1 MTPVSHTGRQ
11 SEDRHPAEP
20 ALIETETKRPGFP
33 VHPYRVYRALWAGR
47 FWLLGAGVLG
57 VVLGLALAKFGMSDS
72 YRSSVVLSYRGAPSV
87 ESAPGP
93 QPSELGGMAEAF
105 HLEPVLEDVQ
115 ERLDL
120 DGSLT
125 ALRHR
130 LDVQPDVAGG
140 VVRVQT
146 SGSSAE
152 EATHLANT
160 AAEAFMDYHRR
171 RREAQ
176 LREELERV
184 DERVLA
190 ARRALSRTRT
200 AYDEFRELHD
210 ITDLSAEQQRSIE
223 SAAQLHAQRDLTE
236 SEMEALE
243 ARIEQLRNNLR
254 DTPRMMVTSSGSSSI
269 ARDLSE
275 AQAELSAARS
285 NLSSDHPRVQTLER
299 RVQTLRL
306 RMRSGGDG
314 TTGRQQMGTNSP
326 RLSLE
331 TALDEAEA
339 DLQAAKQRRQSLAA
353 LAEEARERVDGYSR
367 IEGEASTLLAQV
379 RVQEQ
384 LVNDLESKQAQL
396 QDLLRQPSSGFQLLT
411 PAAMPESPE
420 SSRGKKLAV
429 VGTPMLLL
437 LAVLVALLGRELWGL
452 RVWTPAETA
461 YWGRA
466 AVVGAT
472 RWPQD
477 PYGMET
483 LVSDLDDLA
492 PTAQGEMLVVPATEQ
507 ARELAEEV
515 AEWLREDWQDT
526 RLFGQDAGL
535 PHTTPPLQSVG
546 EVGSNVPALVR
557 LEDAQALAVAR
568 PSRMQEADSDVRE
581 LLSRPLQV
589 RAWHGPVE
597 GQSLRRAARLSER
610 VLVVVP
616 AGQVTIPRL
625 LGTANRLGRSDGH
638 AFVVVGIPEEL
649 AHLADRVGP
658 VEHFFRLEE

>member
-1 MTPVSHTGRQ
+1 MTPVGHTGRQ
-11 SEDRHPAEP
+11 SEDRYPPDAPIVEP
-20 ALIETETKRPGFP
+20 ETRRPGFP
-33 VHPYRVYRALWAGR
+33 VHPYRVYRALWTGR
-47 FWLLGAGVLG
+47 FWLLGAAVLG
-57 VVLGLALAKFGMSDS
+57 AALGLAIAKLGVGDS
-72 YRSSVVLSYRGAPSV
+72 YRSSVVLSYRGVPNLEGDRSR
-87 ESAPGP
+87 

-115 ERLDL
+115 ERLGL
-120 DGSLT
+120 QDGSLT
-125 ALRHR
+125 ALRNQ
-130 LDVQPDVAGG
+130 LDVQPDASGST
-140 VVRVQT
+140 VRVET
-146 SGSSAE
+146 TGSTPE
-152 EATHLANT
+152 EATRLGDA

-200 AYDEFRELHD
+200 AYNEFRELHD

-223 SAAQLHAQRDLTE
+223 SAAELRARKDTTE
-236 SEMEALE
+236 SEVKALE
-243 ARIEQLRNNLR
+243 ARIEQLQNNLR
-254 DTPRMMVTSSGSSSI
+254 NSPRMVVTSSGSSSI

-285 NLSSDHPRVQTLER
+285 NLSPDHPKVQTLER

-306 RMRSGGDG
+306 RMRSGGGDTRG
-314 TTGRQQMGTNSP
+314 NEQMGTNSP
-326 RLSLE
+326 RQALQ

-339 DLQAAKQRRQSLAA
+339 DLQAAKQRQESLAA
-353 LAEEARERVDGYSR
+353 LAEEAREQVDGYSE
-367 IEGEASTLLAQV
+367 IEGEASALLAQV

-384 LVNDLESKQAQL
+384 LVNDLESTQAQL

-411 PAAMPESPE
+411 PAAMPDSPE
-420 SSRGKKLAV
+420 SSRGRKLAV
-429 VGTPMLLL
+429 VGAPALLL
-437 LAVLVALLGRELWGL
+437 LAVLVTLLGRELWGL

-472 RWPQD
+472 GWPRD

-492 PTAQGEMLVVPATEQ
+492 PSARGEMLVVPATEE

-515 AEWLREDWQDT
+515 AEWLREDWHDT
-526 RLFGQDAGL
+526 RLFGQDSDLSYA
-535 PHTTPPLQSVG
+535 TPPLQPAVG
-546 EVGSNVPALVR
+546 VGSDLPALVR
-557 LEDAQALAVAR
+557 LEDAKALAVAR
-568 PSRMQEADSDVRE
+568 PSKVREVDSEVRE
-581 LLSRPLQV
+581 LCRPLQV

-597 GQSLRRAARLSER
+597 GQSLRRAARLCER

-616 AGQVTIPRL
+616 AGQVTMSRL
-625 LGTANRLGRSDGH
+625 LGTANRLGRADGH
-638 AFVVVGIPEEL
+638 AFVLVGVPESL

-658 VEHFFRLEE
+658 VEHFFRMET